1 MLKFIKCQQKHV
13 KYIQITKRMKSIHY
27 TKRQFSSTMFGK
39 YLHRGNTALMKAHCM
54 YNYKYLSKFHIR
66 PFISPTRFVHKN
78 KDDKNTNT
86 NNTKNKM
93 IKENI
98 DDDDNVKITPIEKIK
113 QLLQKYKEEDA
124 ENERILLRAIEEQ
137 NKINN
142 DTNNNN
148 NTTFISSDNND
159 DDIDEIYRL
168 REEKEKK
175 ELDSVRKILIVLYIY
190 MIISILTYIH
200 ILININRYN

>member
-1 MLKFIKCQQKHV
+1 
-13 KYIQITKRMKSIHY
+13 
-27 TKRQFSSTMFGK
+27 
-39 YLHRGNTALMKAHCM
+39 M
-54 YNYKYLSKFHIR
+54 YNYKYHSKFYIR
-66 PFISPTRFVHKN
+66 TFISPTRFVHKN
-78 KDDKNTNT
+78 KDDKNNNT
-86 NNTKNKM
+86 NNKM

-175 ELDSVRKILIVLYIY
+175 ELDSVRKILIVLY
-190 MIISILTYIH
+190 TYIY
-200 ILININRYN
+200 I

>member
-1 MLKFIKCQQKHV
+1 MLKFIKCQQLHV
-13 KYIQITKRMKSIHY
+13 KYIQLTKRMKSIHY
-27 TKRQFSSTMFGK
+27 TKRQYSSTIFGN
-39 YLHRGNTALMKAHCM
+39 YLHRGNTPLMKTHCM
-54 YNYKYLSKFHIR
+54 YNYKYHSKFHIR
-66 PFISPTRFVHKN
+66 TFISPTRFVHKN
-78 KDDKNTNT
+78 KDDKNNNT
-86 NNTKNKM
+86 NNKM